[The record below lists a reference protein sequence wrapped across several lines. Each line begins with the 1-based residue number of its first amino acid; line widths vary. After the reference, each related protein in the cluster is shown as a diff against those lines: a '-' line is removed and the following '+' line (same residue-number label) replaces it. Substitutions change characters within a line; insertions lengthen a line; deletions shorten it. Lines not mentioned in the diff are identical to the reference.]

1 MVYKVN
7 IVMNNNNIKDCVQL
21 TDVAVNKIRYFIKH
35 EKNNLNLKLRV
46 YIIGGGCGGF
56 QYGFIL
62 DDKKNKDDYIIEIKG
77 VYLIIDPMSL
87 QYLFGGVIDYYEGL
101 EGSKFIVVN
110 PNAVTT
116 CSCGS
121 SFSV

>member
-1 MVYKVN
+1 
-7 IVMNNNNIKDCVQL
+7 MNNNTKYFVQL
-21 TDVAVNKIRYFIKH
+21 TDFAASKVKYFIKYK
-35 EKNNLNLKLRV
+35 KNNLNLKLRV
-46 YIIGGGCGGF
+46 YIVGGGCGGF

-62 DDKKNKDDYIIEIKG
+62 DDNITEDDYIIENNG
-77 VYLIIDPMSL
+77 VYLVIDPISL

-101 EGSKFIVVN
+101 EGSKFIVTN
-110 PNAVTT
+110 PNAITT

>member
-1 MVYKVN
+1 MC
-7 IVMNNNNIKDCVQL
+7 NNIRIPVKL
-21 TDVAVNKIRYFIKH
+21 TDFAINKVKYFIAQ

-56 QYGFIL
+56 QYGFVL
-62 DDKKNKDDYIIEIKG
+62 DDNVTQDDCIIKNNG
-77 VYLIIDPMSL
+77 VDLIIDPMSL

-101 EGSKFIVVN
+101 EGSKFVVIN
-110 PNAVTT
+110 PNAVIT

-121 SFSV
+121 SFSI

>member
-1 MVYKVN
+1 M
-7 IVMNNNNIKDCVQL
+7 NNNIKLPVQL
-21 TDVAVNKIRYFIKH
+21 TDFAVNKIKYFIKH

-62 DDKKNKDDYIIEIKG
+62 DNKIIEDDCIIEKNG
-77 VYLIIDPMSL
+77 VYLVIDPMSL

-101 EGSKFIVVN
+101 ESSKFIVVN

-121 SFSV
+121 SFSI